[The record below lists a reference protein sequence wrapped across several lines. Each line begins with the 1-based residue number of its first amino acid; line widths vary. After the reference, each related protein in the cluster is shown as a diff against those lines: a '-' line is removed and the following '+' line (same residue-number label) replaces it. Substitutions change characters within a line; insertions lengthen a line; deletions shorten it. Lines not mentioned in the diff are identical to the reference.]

1 MSAIEILI
9 MILTLFALC
18 ALIKSNRSTPVF
30 VIQLILSDLIQIICK
45 LTETI
50 TGSAEVEDAY
60 DYSLIVGLY
69 FMACVAFER
78 YLLVSH
84 PIWYRS
90 HHSLKVCCVVS
101 VIIWFVPLIF
111 ADFTDSIGC
120 LIPYPIVILCFVG
133 TCRGLSRTISLTSLK
148 RKRILGSLFL
158 VLLTYTFLILPFV
171 IVTFTEDQ
179 IYRYSYKLFYIFRYC
194 SEYLMFLNPLADC
207 VLYMFLRPDVGGL
220 MKSVHCCC
228 RTDVG
233 GLMKS
238 VHCCCRTDVGGL
250 MKSVHCCC
258 RTDVGGLMKSVHCC
272 CRTDVGGLMKSVHCC
287 CRTDVGGLM
296 KSVHCCCR
304 TDTHQSSTHSRD
316 EHSRDSSAAFACCVS
331 MQKPASH
338 SQTACSSV

>member
-1 MSAIEILI
+1 MIISAIEIPI

-30 VIQLILSDLIQIICK
+30 VIHLILSDLIQIICR
-45 LTETI
+45 LTFTI
-50 TGSAEVEDAY
+50 TRSWDAY
-60 DYSLIVGLY
+60 IAYVYSCIVGVY
-69 FMACVAFER
+69 FMTCVAFER

-111 ADFTDSIGC
+111 TDVYSDWLFSYLSASIGS
-120 LIPYPIVILCFVG
+120 LIPYPTIILCFVG

-148 RKRILGSLFL
+148 RKKILGSLFL
-158 VLLTYTFLILPFV
+158 VLLTYTFLILPNMIV
-171 IVTFTEDQ
+171 ILIGDHF
-179 IYRYSYKLFYIFRYC
+179 YRYNPALYYIFVYLSRYLV
-194 SEYLMFLNPLADC
+194 YLNPLADC
-207 VLYMFLRPDVGGL
+207 LLYMFLRPDVGW
-220 MKSVHCCC
+220 
-228 RTDVG
+228 
-233 GLMKS
+233 
-238 VHCCCRTDVGGL
+238 
-250 MKSVHCCC
+250 
-258 RTDVGGLMKSVHCC
+258 LMKSVHCC

-316 EHSRDSSAAFACCVS
+316 EHSGDSSAAFVCCVS

-338 SQTACSSV
+338 S

>member
-1 MSAIEILI
+1 MREFVRKLESAHPLIFRIISSIEILI
-9 MILTLFALC
+9 MILTLFALF

-30 VIQLILSDLIQIICK
+30 VIHLILSDLIQIICR
-45 LTETI
+45 LTESF
-50 TGSAEVEDAY
+50 TGSWEAFNAY
-60 DYSLIVGLY
+60 MYSLIAGVY

-90 HHSLKVCCVVS
+90 HHSLKVCCVIS
-101 VIIWFVPLIF
+101 VIIWLFSFLSR
-111 ADFTDSIGC
+111 SIAC
-120 LIPYPIVILCFVG
+120 LIPYPIIILCFVG
-133 TCRGLSRTISLTSLK
+133 TCRGLSHAISLTSLK

-158 VLLTYTFLILPFV
+158 VLLTYTFLILPYV
-171 IVTFTEDQ
+171 IMIFIIDRFY
-179 IYRYSYKLFYIFRYC
+179 IYYSPLFYIFWWC
-194 SEYLMFLNPLADC
+194 SEFLLFLNPLADC

-238 VHCCCRTDVGGL
+238 VHCCCR
-250 MKSVHCCC
+250 S
-258 RTDVGGLMKSVHCC
+258 
-272 CRTDVGGLMKSVHCC
+272 
-287 CRTDVGGLM
+287 DVGGLM

-316 EHSRDSSAAFACCVS
+316 EHSPDSSAAFACCVS

>member
-1 MSAIEILI
+1 MIISSIEILI

-18 ALIKSNRSTPVF
+18 ALIKSHRSTPVF
-30 VIQLILSDLIQIICK
+30 VIHLILSDLIQIICR
-45 LTETI
+45 LTHTI
-50 TGSAEVEDAY
+50 TWSWDAYIAY
-60 DYSLIVGLY
+60 DYSLIAGLY

-111 ADFTDSIGC
+111 RDGYSHGLFSFLSLSIAC
-120 LIPYPIVILCFVG
+120 LIPYPIIILCFVG
-133 TCRGLSRTISLTSLK
+133 TCCGLSCAISLTSLK
-148 RKRILGSLFL
+148 RKKILGSLFL
-158 VLLTYTFLILPFV
+158 VLLTYTFLILPHV
-171 IVTFTEDQ
+171 ILIFITNHF
-179 IYRYSYKLFYIFRYC
+179 RSYNHKLFEICLFFSRYLL
-194 SEYLMFLNPLADC
+194 YLNPLADC
-207 VLYMFLRPDVGGL
+207 VLYMFLRP
-220 MKSVHCCC
+220 
-228 RTDVG
+228 
-233 GLMKS
+233 
-238 VHCCCRTDVGGL
+238 
-250 MKSVHCCC
+250 
-258 RTDVGGLMKSVHCC
+258 DVGGLMKSVHCC

-338 SQTACSSV
+338 S

>member
-1 MSAIEILI
+1 MREFLRKLESADPLIIWIISSIEILI
-9 MILTLFALC
+9 MILTLFALF

-30 VIQLILSDLIQIICK
+30 VIHLILSDLIQIICR
-45 LTETI
+45 LTHRI
-50 TGSAEVEDAY
+50 TESEDAY
-60 DYSLIVGLY
+60 HAYWYSLIAGVY

-111 ADFTDSIGC
+111 YLSASIGC
-120 LIPYPIVILCFVG
+120 LIPYPIIILCFVG
-133 TCRGLSRTISLTSLK
+133 TCRGLSRAISLTSLK

-158 VLLTYTFLILPFV
+158 VLLTYTFLILPYV
-171 IVTFTEDQ
+171 IMIFIIDNFY
-179 IYRYSYKLFYIFRYC
+179 IYNSLTLFYIFVHL
-194 SEYLMFLNPLADC
+194 SSYLLFLNPLADC

-258 RTDVGGLMKSVHCC
+258 RTD
-272 CRTDVGGLMKSVHCC
+272 
-287 CRTDVGGLM
+287 
-296 KSVHCCCR
+296 
-304 TDTHQSSTHSRD
+304 THQSSTHSRD
-316 EHSRDSSAAFACCVS
+316 EHSPDSSAAFACCVS

>member
-1 MSAIEILI
+1 

-30 VIQLILSDLIQIICK
+30 VIHLILSDLIQIICR
-45 LTETI
+45 LMDTI
-50 TGSAEVEDAY
+50 TGSLDAFKAY

-111 ADFTDSIGC
+111 ADFTDAISC
-120 LIPYPIVILCFVG
+120 LIPYPIIILCFVG
-133 TCRGLSRTISLTSLK
+133 TCRGLSRAISLTSLK
-148 RKRILGSLFL
+148 RKKILGSLFL
-158 VLLTYTFLILPFV
+158 VLLTYTFLVLPNIIL
-171 IVTFTEDQ
+171 TF
-179 IYRYSYKLFYIFRYC
+179 IYTFSYDSTQLVFSYSYTLFYIIWYC
-194 SEYLMFLNPLADC
+194 SEFLLYLNPLADC
-207 VLYMFLRPDVGGL
+207 LLYMFLRP
-220 MKSVHCCC
+220 
-228 RTDVG
+228 
-233 GLMKS
+233 
-238 VHCCCRTDVGGL
+238 
-250 MKSVHCCC
+250 
-258 RTDVGGLMKSVHCC
+258 
-272 CRTDVGGLMKSVHCC
+272 
-287 CRTDVGGLM
+287 DVGGLM